1 MNIKK
6 NIILFFAS
14 AAYTGYVPV
23 ASGTIT
29 TLIVG
34 VPLYLLFSRL
44 SPSGYVF
51 ATLAFTAFA
60 VYISHEAEII
70 LNEKDSRRIVID
82 EFPGYL
88 VAMVFLPTN
97 WKTISVAFLIERF
110 FDIAKVFPANLV
122 EKKIHGGL
130 GVVLDDIVAGIYTNL
145 ILQAV
150 LFYFPDILRL

>member
-1 MNIKK
+1 MKK

-34 VPLYLLFSRL
+34 VPLYLLFSNL

-51 ATLAFTAFA
+51 ATLAFSAFA
-60 VYISHEAEII
+60 VYISHQAEII
-70 LNEKDSRRIVID
+70 LNEKDSHKIVID

-88 VAMVFLPTN
+88 VAMMFLPMN
-97 WKTISVAFLIERF
+97 WKIVAAAFVIERF
-110 FDIAKVFPANLV
+110 FDILKVFPANLV

-145 ILQAV
+145 ILQAI
-150 LFYFPDILRL
+150 LYFFPDILR